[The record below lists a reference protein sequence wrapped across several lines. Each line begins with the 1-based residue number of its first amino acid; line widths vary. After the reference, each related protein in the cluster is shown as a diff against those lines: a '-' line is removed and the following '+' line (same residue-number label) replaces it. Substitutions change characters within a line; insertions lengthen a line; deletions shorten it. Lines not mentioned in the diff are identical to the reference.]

1 MTLLIKRNNMKKGT
15 YISDQ
20 LEDQKWSQKMG
31 QAQVLEAGERDRKTK
46 VGIKRKISKKMK

>member
-1 MTLLIKRNNMKKGT
+1 MKKGT